1 MANNS
6 VEYILSLKDK
16 FSSGIKSATSN
27 TEKLNGAVNQA
38 QRSISGL
45 GGALGIGLGAA
56 GVVSFGKAVVDS
68 LVNYEY
74 FSSSLRTLMQGD
86 AQAAKALENQLIET
100 AKTTPFSLVEV
111 QDATKQLLAYG
122 FSASKVVTNIR
133 MLGDVASA
141 LKIPFGDIAYL
152 YGTLKTQGRAFSK
165 DINQFTGRGIPI
177 VHELGKQFKI
187 ADDKVMGLV
196 ESGKVGF
203 AEVEKAFQS
212 MTSEGGMFFNMMAEQ
227 TKTTG
232 GQISALGDSYE
243 QLKVNIGKSQSG
255 IIASTVSFVG
265 EATAALE
272 KYFRDANS
280 MFENFAKNGA
290 KQFGFWEKAAHE
302 TIGLVTGYHLGYA
315 KMVEQED
322 YQNILY
328 EAYVNK
334 PAKTLNQAITQQTEL
349 TNRLL
354 NLRKQFNKGLIGED
368 EFGRKR
374 GTIYGAL
381 DAVKNQISLLQK
393 TPASTTAA
401 AAMGGAPTAAP
412 TTKGGT
418 GTNIVESRGVQNFN
432 ISIKEFGAVTLNTTN
447 IKEGAN
453 QIKEQ
458 VAQAL
463 IEAVNDFSLM
473 ATK

>member
-38 QRSISGL
+38 QKSLGSL

-56 GVVSFGKAVVDS
+56 GIVSFGKAVVDS

-86 AQAAKALENQLIET
+86 AGAAKALETQLVAL
-100 AKTTPFSLVEV
+100 AKTTPFSLLEI

-122 FSASKVVTNIR
+122 FSANKVTTNIK
-133 MLGDVASA
+133 MLGDVAAA

-177 VHELGKQFKI
+177 VAELAKQFGV
-187 ADDKVMGLV
+187 ADSEIMKMV
-196 ESGKVGF
+196 EDGKVGF
-203 AEVEKAFQS
+203 KEVEKAFQS
-212 MTSEGGMFFNMMAEQ
+212 MTSEGGMFFNMMEEQ
-227 TKTTG
+227 TKTVG
-232 GQISALGDSYE
+232 GKISALGDSYE
-243 QLKVNIGKSQSG
+243 QLKVNIGKSQDG
-255 IIASTVSFVG
+255 IIASSVSFADRLV
-265 EATAALE
+265 
-272 KYFRDANS
+272 ANLS
-280 MFENFAKNGA
+280 KAFSESNQEIENFAKYGA
-290 KQFGFWEKAAHE
+290 KKFKSSFNPLSYFEIGARAEQTQYQKA
-302 TIGLVTGYHLGYA
+302 LN
-315 KMVEQED
+315 MM
-322 YQNILY
+322 
-328 EAYVNK
+328 YVDT
-334 PAKTLNQAITQQTEL
+334 PAQTLNQAISNQTEL
-349 TNRLL
+349 FNLL
-354 NLRKQFNKGLIGED
+354 SNVRKAYNNKEIDEI

-374 GTIYGAL
+374 ATVLGTIE
-381 DAVKNQISLLQK
+381 AVKNQISLLQK

-401 AAMGGAPTAAP
+401 AAMAGAPTAAP
-412 TTKGGT
+412 KAKGGT
-418 GTNIVESRGVQNFN
+418 GTNVVESRGVQNFN

-463 IEAVNDFSLM
+463 IEAVNDFQLM